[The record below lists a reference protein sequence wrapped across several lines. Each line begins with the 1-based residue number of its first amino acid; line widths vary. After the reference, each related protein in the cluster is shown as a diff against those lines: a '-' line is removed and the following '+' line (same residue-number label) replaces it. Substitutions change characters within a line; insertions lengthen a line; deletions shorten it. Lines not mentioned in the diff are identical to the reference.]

1 MEVSTLSC
9 KVEGSAYPGLSTGG
23 NGQCAIALTEQA
35 YGLPRREE
43 GKVVLGSRFRLKLMR
58 AGDSVDLVEREHS
71 HFFLWATCV
80 ECLTEILI
88 RVPADQRETTVY
100 ILGAT
105 WRLLPGNRLREIRLC
120 LLRL

>member
-1 MEVSTLSC
+1 MQSFRVRILSDKARQSPGDCCSETARPRGGVKGQEMAQVSAQ
-9 KVEGSAYPGLSTGG
+9 V
-23 NGQCAIALTEQA
+23 
-35 YGLPRREE
+35 
-43 GKVVLGSRFRLKLMR
+43 FMR
-58 AGDSVDLVEREHS
+58 AGASVELVEREHS

-88 RVPADQRETTVY
+88 TVAPDQRETTVY

-105 WRLLPGNRLREIRLC
+105 WRLLPYNRLREIRLC

>member
-1 MEVSTLSC
+1 ML
-9 KVEGSAYPGLSTGG
+9 AGG
-23 NGQCAIALTEQA
+23 
-35 YGLPRREE
+35 
-43 GKVVLGSRFRLKLMR
+43 
-58 AGDSVDLVEREHS
+58 SVDLVEREHS

>member
-1 MEVSTLSC
+1 MAQVAQVSAQ
-9 KVEGSAYPGLSTGG
+9 V
-23 NGQCAIALTEQA
+23 
-35 YGLPRREE
+35 
-43 GKVVLGSRFRLKLMR
+43 FMR
-58 AGDSVDLVEREHS
+58 AGASVELVEREHS

-88 RVPADQRETTVY
+88 TVAPDQRETTVY

-105 WRLLPGNRLREIRLC
+105 WRLLPYNRLREIRLC